1 MKPEM
6 PRLPVAV
13 IGAGPVGLATAAHL
27 ISRGFAPL
35 LFEAGAGVAANLES
49 YRHVHL
55 FSPWRYNVD
64 REAARLLKAAGWTEP
79 TADVLPTAGEII
91 DGYLAP
97 LARVPA
103 IAAGL
108 RFGARVVEVT
118 RAGFDKVKTR
128 GREAAPF
135 VVRVETARGIED
147 HRALAVIDASGT
159 WSSPNPLGANGLPA
173 IGEEKL
179 GHRIAYGMPD
189 VLGRDRVRYAG
200 RRVLVVGAGHSAM
213 GSLLALATLAEQDPQ
228 TEIAWAIRGDNLARI
243 FGGGENDGLP
253 ARGELGLRL
262 KALYEKGRLTVRT
275 RFRIRE
281 LREAGPTIDI
291 LAEEEGAT
299 TPPITGIHE
308 IICATGARP
317 DLSLTRELRVKLDPW
332 LESTEAL
339 APLIDPNVHSC
350 GTVRPHG
357 FRELAHPE
365 PGFFMVGAKSYGRA
379 PNFLMTTGYEQVRS
393 VIAALA
399 GDIKAAEEVQLELP
413 ETGVCSTQ
421 FGEAEAGATCCDTS
435 ESAPARANASACCG
449 GPAPAD
455 ADACCVLD
463 AEAKAAGETG
473 CGCSSKPLGAKKPA
487 EGAARRG

>member
-1 MKPEM
+1 MKPET

-13 IGAGPVGLATAAHL
+13 IGAGPVGLAVAAHL
-27 ISRGFAPL
+27 ISRGFTPL
-35 LFEAGAGVAANLES
+35 VFEAGAGVAANLES
-49 YRHVHL
+49 YRHVRL

-64 REAARLLKAAGWTEP
+64 REALRLLKATGWAEP
-79 TADVLPTAGEII
+79 PAEVLPTAGEII
-91 DGYLAP
+91 DGYLAA
-97 LARVPA
+97 LARLPA

-108 RFGARVVEVT
+108 RFGARVVQVT

-135 VVRVETARGIED
+135 VVRVETERGMED
-147 HRALAVIDASGT
+147 HLAFAVIDAAGT
-159 WSSPNPLGANGLPA
+159 WGSANPLGANGVPA
-173 IGEEKL
+173 IGEENL
-179 GHRIAYGMPD
+179 RHRIAYGMPD
-189 VLGRDRVRYAG
+189 VLGRDRARYAG

-213 GSLLALATLAEQDPQ
+213 GSLLALATLAEQDPR

-262 KALYEKGRLTVRT
+262 KALDEQGRLTVHT

-281 LREAGPTIDI
+281 LRDAGSTIDI
-291 LAEEEGAT
+291 LAEGEAETIA
-299 TPPITGIHE
+299 PITGIHE

-317 DLSLTRELRVKLDPW
+317 DLSLARELRVKLDPW

-365 PGFFMVGAKSYGRA
+365 RGFFMVGAKSYGRA

-393 VIAALA
+393 VVAALA
-399 GDIKAAEEVQLELP
+399 GDVKAAEEVQLELP

-421 FGEAEAGATCCDTS
+421 FGEAEGGAACCGTS
-435 ESAPARANASACCG
+435 ERVPARTKASACCG

-463 AEAKAAGETG
+463 REAKVAGEAG
-473 CGCSSKPLGAKKPA
+473 CGCGSKPSPAKKSV
-487 EGAARRG
+487 EGTARCG